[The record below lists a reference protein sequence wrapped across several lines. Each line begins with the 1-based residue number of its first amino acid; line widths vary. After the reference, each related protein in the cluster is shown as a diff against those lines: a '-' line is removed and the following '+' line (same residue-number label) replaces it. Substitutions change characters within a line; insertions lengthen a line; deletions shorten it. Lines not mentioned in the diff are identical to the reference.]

1 MTLGAR
7 SSAAGDPDGA
17 SASLMASQVA
27 RLAAAAAEPEQPGS
41 LFLAIDQVGA
51 ETLGHA
57 LFTANAFDEAAMAVE
72 RIYTS
77 DDRAY
82 PVGGRKPKRDTA
94 WGRHVLIERRVY
106 VGEGEEAIRQAFAD
120 HELILS
126 LGLRAVVNV
135 PVVFAARCVGT
146 LNFLWRSPT
155 VPPRDVAVARL
166 LALTAMPAF
175 ALKPG

>member
-17 SASLMASQVA
+17 SASLTASQVA

-41 LFLAIDQVGA
+41 LFRAIDQVGA
-51 ETLGHA
+51 ETFGHA
-57 LFTANAFDEAAMAVE
+57 LLTANRFDEAAMAVE

-94 WGRHVLIERRVY
+94 WGRHVLVERRVY
-106 VGEGEEAIRQAFAD
+106 AGEGEDAIREAFAD

-135 PVVFAARCVGT
+135 PVVFAARCLGT

-155 VPPRDVAVARL
+155 VSPRDVAIARL
-166 LALTAMPAF
+166 LALTAAPAF
-175 ALKPG
+175 VLKSG